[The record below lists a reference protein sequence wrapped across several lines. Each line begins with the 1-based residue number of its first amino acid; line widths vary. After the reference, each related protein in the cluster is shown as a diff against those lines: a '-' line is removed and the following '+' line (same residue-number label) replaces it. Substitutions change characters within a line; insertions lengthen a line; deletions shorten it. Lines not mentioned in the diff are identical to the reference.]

1 MATFS
6 TALFA
11 SSRRERSGGLLVA
24 AAVLFS
30 VFLGGSGALFNAYSG
45 NVAQTTVT
53 SARVA
58 S

>member
-1 MATFS
+1 MTTFS

-24 AAVLFS
+24 AAILFAIA
-30 VFLGGSGALFNAYSG
+30 LGGSGAMFSAYTGSTPQAT
-45 NVAQTTVT
+45 VA

-58 S
+58 N